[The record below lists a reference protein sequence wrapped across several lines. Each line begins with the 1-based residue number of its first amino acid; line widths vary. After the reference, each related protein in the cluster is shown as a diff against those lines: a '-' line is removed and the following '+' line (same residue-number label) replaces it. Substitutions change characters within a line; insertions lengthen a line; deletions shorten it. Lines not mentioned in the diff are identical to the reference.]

1 MFFDFDGFALMEM
14 PTNKQHPQQGP
25 GQHTQQ
31 QVQSLRMDQMGVFQI
46 EASGFQ
52 KSKRGF
58 NRPAHAIQSQDL
70 LQVGAVGDEYNQF
83 PLCGPMT
90 DQVEDYI
97 AIEDR
102 VGIEAG
108 FASGHALVK
117 RSNIAQTAI
126 VEGNPGVTTQAD
138 DKVDL
143 VRQQKA
149 KPGFVNSTSK
159 CTFRSV

>member
-1 MFFDFDGFALMEM
+1 MEM

-25 GQHTQQ
+25 GQYAQQ

-70 LQVGAVGDEYNQF
+70 LQVGAVGDEYNQL

-90 DQVEDYI
+90 DQVEGYI

-108 FASGHALVK
+108 LASGHALVK
-117 RSNIAQTAI
+117 RGDIAQAAI
-126 VEGNPGVTTQAD
+126 VEGPPGIAGQAD
-138 DKVDL
+138 DKVDP

-149 KPGFVNSTSK
+149 KPGLADEFAIG
-159 CTFRSV
+159 